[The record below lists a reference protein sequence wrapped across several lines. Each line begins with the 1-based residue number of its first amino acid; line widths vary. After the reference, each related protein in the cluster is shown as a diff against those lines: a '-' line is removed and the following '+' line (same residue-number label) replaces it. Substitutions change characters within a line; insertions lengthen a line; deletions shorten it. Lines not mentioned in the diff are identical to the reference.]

1 MPLSKEVRL
10 LESKWK
16 SGQGWPKRLE
26 WIEIEG
32 IRGWI
37 GQRVEFQFPMIAI
50 VGENG
55 VGKSTVLQ
63 AVAASYRGE
72 SERQHFASDFFPDTP
87 WERVE
92 EASIK
97 ASIREGP
104 TSGSTITRCS
114 KAYR

>member
-26 WIEIEG
+26 WIEIGG

-37 GQRVEFQFPMIAI
+37 GQRIEFQFPIVAL

-55 VGKSTVLQ
+55 V
-63 AVAASYRGE
+63 E
-72 SERQHFASDFFPDTP
+72 MC
-87 WERVE
+87 
-92 EASIK
+92 
-97 ASIREGP
+97 IRDRLALRIGH
-104 TSGSTITRCS
+104 G
-114 KAYR
+114 

>member
-1 MPLSKEVRL
+1 MSISKEVRL
-10 LESKWK
+10 LQSRWK

-37 GQRVEFQFPMIAI
+37 GQRVEFQFPIVAL

-72 SERQHFASDFFPDTP
+72 TERPQFVSVSRLTDG
-87 WERVE
+87 VE
-92 EASIK
+92 IL
-97 ASIREGP
+97 RGRL
-104 TSGSTITRCS
+104 GM
-114 KAYR
+114 